1 MDHKPPGPSPGAA
14 QSPGYQSINSG
25 FEGLERVKYFK
36 ELRPMG
42 FERGRRLDRG
52 RSVIE
57 HVIVV
62 QGPSMVSFHVITI

>member
-1 MDHKPPGPSPGAA
+1 M
-14 QSPGYQSINSG
+14 SI
-25 FEGLERVKYFK
+25 YFK

-62 QGPSMVSFHVITI
+62 QDPSMVSFHVITI